1 MHSLLAAML
10 LVLAGAAWG
19 SRELPQPVQGAAPPL
34 RALGEGEMR
43 WFGLHLYDATLWVS
57 GERWEPRRAFAL
69 DIRYARDISRERLV
83 ESSVSEM
90 RRLGFGDEATLARWS
105 AAMAGVFPEVR
116 RGDRLVGVHLPGR
129 GASFFSAD
137 RYLGTVPEDAF
148 AEAFFAI
155 WLDART
161 REPRLREAL
170 LGMR

>member
-1 MHSLLAAML
+1 MRRLLAAVL

-19 SRELPQPVQGAAPPL
+19 SRDLPDPVLGAAPQL
-34 RALGEGEMR
+34 RALGQGEMR

-57 GERWEPRRAFAL
+57 GERWEPQRPFAL
-69 DIRYARDISRERLV
+69 DIRYARDISRSRLV

-90 RRLGFGDEATLARWS
+90 RRLGFGDEPALARWG
-105 AAMAGVFPEVR
+105 AAMARVFPEVR
-116 RGDRLVGVHLPGR
+116 KGDRLVGVYLPGR
-129 GASFFSAD
+129 GASFFSGE
-137 RYLGTVPEDAF
+137 RHLGTVAEDAF